1 MKLGEGSSLIVVAA
15 VNFDNF
21 VVDEVGVGACEE
33 GDGYYNIGFTECG
46 IMGLW

>member
-15 VNFDNF
+15 VDFDDF

-33 GDGYYNIGFTECG
+33 GDDFGDF
-46 IMGLW
+46 